1 MQHVKHPLSS
11 ISSVTSFNGKRK
23 QTPDHHHLMD
33 LHLKDVSSSSSQIWS
48 TTGDDDDGS
57 DHRMN
62 PELNLIDCFESS
74 ASQVSSEQDLQE
86 SPSSEDEPR
95 VFSCNYCQRKFY
107 SSQALGGHQNAHKR
121 ERTLAKKEQ
130 RLGQYFM
137 AAAAAFGDSAHNHYS
152 HHHHQPFSSLSSLP
166 LQGGFHMPLGLQAHS
181 MRLKPSSD
189 LLFASAN
196 DRWSKPGISQRP
208 SVRKLFGGNCQIS
221 PISVLQSESV
231 ERSRTVISLQDSTTS
246 DSSRAGRSSNCCK
259 NDIGELHNLDLSL
272 RL

>member
-1 MQHVKHPLSS
+1 MKHVKHPLSS
-11 ISSVTSFNGKRK
+11 ITSVMTSFNRKRK
-23 QTPDHHHLMD
+23 QTPDHHHHLMD
-33 LHLKDVSSSSSQIWS
+33 LHLKDVSSSSSHIWS
-48 TTGDDDDGS
+48 TTGDDDGS

-86 SPSSEDEPR
+86 CPSSEDDPR
-95 VFSCNYCQRKFY
+95 VFSCKYCQRKFY

-137 AAAAAFGDSAHNHYS
+137 AAAAAFGDSAHNH
-152 HHHHQPFSSLSSLP
+152 HQPFSSLSSYS
-166 LQGGFHMPLGLQAHS
+166 LQGGFHMPLQAHS
-181 MRLKPSSD
+181 MSLKPSSD

-196 DRWSKPGISQRP
+196 DRWSRQRISQRP
-208 SVRKLFGGNCQIS
+208 SVGKLFGGNSQIS
-221 PISVLQSESV
+221 PISVLQSDSI

-246 DSSRAGRSSNCCK
+246 DSSRAGRSSNYCK
-259 NDIGELHNLDLSL
+259 SDIAELHNLDLSL